1 MDICTVIDSLNCL
14 ADLHLHL
21 DGSVSVAS
29 ARRLAAIEKVSLPD
43 DDDALGNMLMVS
55 EDCSDLNEYLER
67 FSLPVSLMQS
77 AESLKTAAS
86 DLCFTLAGKGLMYAE
101 IRFAPQ
107 KHCEKGLTQ
116 KEAVMAVLDGIKESG
131 FRAGLILCCMRD
143 GKDNSAENYETVRLS
158 SEFQNMGVCA
168 CDLAGAEALFPN
180 ENYLYVFK
188 EAKRL
193 GLKLTVHSGE
203 ALGADSVR
211 TALENGADRIGH
223 GVRSAEDETVARL
236 LKEKN
241 IPLEICPTSNINTC
255 VVQNIS
261 GLPVR
266 KFMEQGIR
274 VTINTD
280 NMSVSSTDLK
290 NELKKTA
297 KAFGFG
303 VTELKTLLVNAVTA
317 SFAGEALKKELLK
330 KIDEDF
336 SLRSGRFPLC

>member
-1 MDICTVIDSLNCL
+1 MDICTFIDSLNCL

-29 ARRLAAIEKVSLPD
+29 ARRLAAIENVSLPD
-43 DDDALGNMLMVS
+43 DDSVLKSLLMVP

-67 FSLPVSLMQS
+67 FSLPVSLMQHR
-77 AESLKTAAS
+77 ESLKAAAE
-86 DLCFTLAGKGLMYAE
+86 DLCLTLAEKGLMYAE

-116 KEAVMAVLDGIKESG
+116 EEVVKAVLDGIAASG

-143 GKDNSAENYETVRLS
+143 GSDNYAENLETVRLS
-158 SEFQNMGVCA
+158 YEFQNRGVYA

-180 ENYLYVFK
+180 ENYIYVFK

-193 GLKLTVHSGE
+193 GVKLTVHSGE

-223 GVRSAEDETVARL
+223 GVRSAEDENVVRL
-236 LKEKN
+236 LQEKD

-255 VVQNIS
+255 VVQNVS
-261 GLPVR
+261 ELPVR

-303 VTELKTLLVNAVTA
+303 VTELKKLIVNAVTA
-317 SFAGEALKKELLK
+317 SFASDTLKAEFLK
-330 KIDEDF
+330 KIDDDF
-336 SLRSGRFPLC
+336 GKL

>member
-1 MDICTVIDSLNCL
+1 MDICTFIDSLNCL

-29 ARRLAAIEKVSLPD
+29 ARRLAAIENVSLPD
-43 DDDALGNMLMVS
+43 DDSVLKSMLMVP

-67 FSLPVSLMQS
+67 FSLPVSLMQHR
-77 AESLKTAAS
+77 ESLKAAAE
-86 DLCFTLAGKGLMYAE
+86 DLCLTLAEKGLMYAE

-116 KEAVMAVLDGIKESG
+116 EEVVKAVLDGIAASG

-143 GKDNSAENYETVRLS
+143 GSDNYAENLETVRLS
-158 SEFQNMGVCA
+158 YEFQNRGVYA

-180 ENYLYVFK
+180 ENYIYVFK

-193 GLKLTVHSGE
+193 GVKLTVHSGE

-223 GVRSAEDETVARL
+223 GVRSAEDENVVRL
-236 LKEKN
+236 LQEKD

-255 VVQNIS
+255 VVQNVS
-261 GLPVR
+261 ELPVR

-303 VTELKTLLVNAVTA
+303 VTELKKLIVNAVTA
-317 SFAGEALKKELLK
+317 SFASDTLKAEFLK
-330 KIDEDF
+330 KIDDDF
-336 SLRSGRFPLC
+336 GKL

>member
-1 MDICTVIDSLNCL
+1 MDICTFIDSLNCL

-29 ARRLAAIEKVSLPD
+29 ARRLAAIENVSLPD
-43 DDDALGNMLMVS
+43 DDSVLKSMLMVP

-67 FSLPVSLMQS
+67 FSLPVSLMQHR
-77 AESLKTAAS
+77 ESLKAAAE
-86 DLCFTLAGKGLMYAE
+86 DLCLTLAEKGLMYAE

-116 KEAVMAVLDGIKESG
+116 EEVVKAVLDGIAASG

-143 GKDNSAENYETVRLS
+143 GSDNHAENLETVRLS
-158 SEFQNMGVCA
+158 YEFKNKGVCA

-180 ENYLYVFK
+180 ENYIYVFK

-193 GLKLTVHSGE
+193 GVKLTVHSGE
-203 ALGADSVR
+203 ALGAGSVR
-211 TALENGADRIGH
+211 IALENGADRIGH
-223 GVRSAEDETVARL
+223 GVRSSEDENVVRL
-236 LKEKN
+236 LKEKD

-255 VVQNIS
+255 VVQNVS
-261 GLPVR
+261 ELPVR

-303 VTELKTLLVNAVTA
+303 VTELKKLIVNAVTA
-317 SFAGEALKKELLK
+317 SFASDTLKAEFLK
-330 KIDEDF
+330 
-336 SLRSGRFPLC
+336 

>member
-1 MDICTVIDSLNCL
+1 MDICTFIDSLNCL

-43 DDDALGNMLMVS
+43 DDSVLKSMLMVP
-55 EDCSDLNEYLER
+55 EDCSNLNEYLER

-77 AESLKTAAS
+77 KESLCTAAY
-86 DLCFTLAGKGLMYAE
+86 DLCTALADQGLMYAE

-116 KEAVMAVLDGIKESG
+116 KEAVMAVLEGIRRSG

-143 GKDNSAENYETVRLS
+143 GSDNCAENLETVRLS
-158 SEFQNMGVCA
+158 YEFQNRGVCA

-180 ENYLYVFK
+180 ENYIYVFK

-193 GLKLTVHSGE
+193 GVKLTVHSGE
-203 ALGADSVR
+203 ALGAESVR
-211 TALENGADRIGH
+211 VALENGADRIGH
-223 GVRSAEDETVARL
+223 GVRSAEDENVVRL
-236 LKEKN
+236 LKEKD

-255 VVQNIS
+255 VVQNVS
-261 GLPVR
+261 ELPVR

-280 NMSVSSTDLK
+280 NMSVSSTDIK
-290 NELKKTA
+290 NELKKTV

-303 VTELKTLLVNAVTA
+303 VPELKTLLVNSVTA
-317 SFAGEALKKELLK
+317 SFAGDTLKENCLN
-330 KIDEDF
+330 KIEDD
-336 SLRSGRFPLC
+336 LNKYL